1 MMSCSEALNL
11 LSKNL
16 SLFLNP
22 GNGVGEEGAVG
33 WSAVGTEESH
43 TQIPCSSLPLFLL
56 KQLITGPL
64 LCAGC

>member
-1 MMSCSEALNL
+1 MMSCSEELSL
-11 LSKNL
+11 LSKYG

-22 GNGVGEEGAVG
+22 GKGVGEEGAVG
-33 WSAVGTEESH
+33 WSAVATEESH
-43 TQIPCSSLPLFLL
+43 TQIPCSLLPLFLL